1 MANVSI
7 IDQELFHIP
16 NYLLLLFKYYLYVSK
31 CSKTISFIALKTY
44 IKKTYIR
51 KSKIFYTTKA
61 MFIFINKLSS
71 HTGNIVKLQ

>member
-7 IDQELFHIP
+7 IDQELFHIS
-16 NYLLLLFKYYLYVSK
+16 NYLLLPFKYYLYVSR
-31 CSKTISFIALKTY
+31 CSKTISFISLKTY
-44 IKKTYIR
+44 IKKTYIW

-61 MFIFINKLSS
+61 MFIFINKLSF